1 LTNKQY
7 AKAVMVPEERMESKD
22 LCATHAKA
30 KVSGKIHFLKNSKDV
45 IHARD
50 MATSSKTFANAAKA
64 MESL

>member
-1 LTNKQY
+1 
-7 AKAVMVPEERMESKD
+7 MESKD
-22 LCATHAKA
+22 LCATLAKA

-45 IHARD
+45 THARD